1 MSFGSSDVAVS
12 SDDRSS
18 TFSHDETTTVVTGAG
33 AEPVQITPSSAETE
47 VESRPVAASWDV
59 PADPSPQPRETQS
72 YWGLSPRDCLLLAG
86 LAVLGLGL
94 SVWHWGQLSGWGLE
108 PVEIDRLPERVYD
121 YRIDINQATRVE
133 WMQLPGVGPALSERI
148 IEYRDEHG
156 PFQSVEQ
163 LDKIKGIGPKTVQK
177 LRPWLFVS
185 EAEKPKAVPGN
196 DR

>member
-1 MSFGSSDVAVS
+1 MSSE
-12 SDDRSS
+12 DRSS

-33 AEPVQITPSSAETE
+33 EGPVQITPTSAETE
-47 VESRPVAASWDV
+47 VESRPVAASWEV
-59 PADPSPQPRETQS
+59 PAEPSPQPRETPS
-72 YWGLSPRDCLLLAG
+72 YWGLSRRDCLLLAG
-86 LAVLGLGL
+86 LAGLCLAL

-163 LDKIKGIGPKTVQK
+163 LDEIKGIGPKTVQK
-177 LRPWLFVS
+177 LRPWLYVK
-185 EAEKPKAVPGN
+185 EAEADHPNPGPE
-196 DR
+196 RGR